1 MVPPSLMFHLSDLL
15 LQKPQYFFMFS
26 AAQYILL
33 AVFHPDE
40 EAFFIMGIIPEIVS
54 DEGVMK
60 IAPIPHKASA
70 ST

>member
-1 MVPPSLMFHLSDLL
+1 MIEPTLLGRLPLMFHLSDLL

-40 EAFFIMGIIPEIVS
+40 EAFFRAAY
-54 DEGVMK
+54 DR
-60 IAPIPHKASA
+60 
-70 ST
+70 